1 MARNARTQLTNIID
15 VLDQL
20 GGVHGVALLLR
31 RSKQNICNW
40 RARGLFP
47 PVVYLKVK
55 RALRARGFDVSP
67 ELFRIEDAN
76 ADAA

>member
-1 MARNARTQLTNIID
+1 MARPRLTTFQD
-15 VLDQL
+15 VLDKL
-20 GGVHGVALLLR
+20 GGVHGVALITT

-40 RARGLFP
+40 RARGFFA
-47 PVVYLKVK
+47 PVVSDKIRLALKK
-55 RALRARGFDVSP
+55 RGFDVSP